1 MTEISTEISEN
12 DGSRVPS
19 LEIKAT
25 PVSLS
30 NLKINGSFTGGQ
42 ITGNASTV
50 NIVHTQHEINSHNIF
65 FNTSNAASGDELG
78 NSPVSPTPSGLAP
91 YTPQGDEIAAP
102 IVNLVNIHE
111 SSRKY
116 IVVGKF

>member
-1 MTEISTEISEN
+1 MQGLTIVAKIAVHFQC
-12 DGSRVPS
+12 RKVH
-19 LEIKAT
+19 IK
-25 PVSLS
+25 
-30 NLKINGSFTGGQ
+30 FQ
-42 ITGNASTV
+42 IYCVKLAFRL
-50 NIVHTQHEINSHNIF
+50 QHEINSHNIF

-102 IVNLVNIHE
+102 IINLVNIHD

-116 IVVGKF
+116 IVVGKSRHLAQRFLS